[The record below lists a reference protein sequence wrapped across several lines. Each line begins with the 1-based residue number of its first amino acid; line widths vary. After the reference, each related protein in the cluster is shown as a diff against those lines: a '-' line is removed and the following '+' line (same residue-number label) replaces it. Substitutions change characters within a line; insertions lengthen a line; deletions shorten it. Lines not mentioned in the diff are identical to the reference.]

1 MKKVLIIGGT
11 GILSAAVVDACI
23 SHGFEVTMMNRGN
36 KMGDVNPNAKLIICD
51 ARDEEQVKQKLQGMY
66 FDVVIDFIVFNLE
79 QLKKSL
85 NLFGGHTKQYVFIS
99 SAQVYNTSISKVL
112 EETDPTP
119 QPLWQYSINKDICEK
134 YLRDYA
140 LKNHINYTII
150 RPGVNYDNHRIPYGI
165 VPPYGKHWTIVER
178 ILAGKPIITWNDGN
192 NKLNL
197 TRVEDF
203 AEGVVTLL
211 GNEKAYNEC
220 YNVVGDYIYSW
231 REVLETLGRI
241 LETTVKTIDLPLQ
254 EYARELSLDN
264 RERLLGG
271 RANNLVCSN
280 KKLKSISP
288 SYKST
293 IPLEVG
299 LRMTIDGYKA
309 NGYYDGID
317 YKWDAEQDRIIR
329 KLTANSRR
337 GGCIPYSQAS
347 KQEYLLNLCTWK
359 IEYYAY
365 NKAMKFIWKV
375 ARKFIYK
382 PLSKLLS
389 K

>member
-85 NLFGGHTKQYVFIS
+85 NLFGGHAKQYIFIS
-99 SAQVYNTSISKVL
+99 SAQVYNTNISKVL
-112 EETDPTP
+112 EETDSTP
-119 QPLWQYSINKDICEK
+119 QPLWQYSINKDKCEK

-150 RPGVNYDNHRIPYGI
+150 RPGVNYDNYRIPYGI

-211 GNEKAYNEC
+211 GNDKAYNEC

-254 EYARELSLDN
+254 EYARELSPDN

-271 RANNLVCSN
+271 RANDLVCSN
-280 KKLKSISP
+280 AKLKSISP
-288 SYKST
+288 IYKST
-293 IPLEVG
+293 IPLETG
-299 LRMTIDGYKA
+299 IRMTIDGYKA
-309 NGYYDGID
+309 NNYYDGID
-317 YKWDAEQDRIIR
+317 YKWDAEQDRIIH
-329 KLTANSRR
+329 KLSTGKYNGKYLS
-337 GGCIPYSQAS
+337 YSH
-347 KQEYLLNLCTWK
+347 LNYITRFHNKCTWK
-359 IEYYAY
+359 IEYYAQ
-365 NKAMKFIWKV
+365 NKVMKLVWKAV
-375 ARKFIYK
+375 RKFVYR
-382 PLSKLLS
+382 PMCKLLS
-389 K
+389 

>member
-11 GILSAAVVDACI
+11 GTLSAAVVDACI

-99 SAQVYNTSISKVL
+99 SAQVYNTSIKKVF
-112 EETDPTP
+112 EETDPTS
-119 QPLWQYSINKDICEK
+119 QPLWQYSVNKDLCEK
-134 YLRDYA
+134 YLQNYA
-140 LKNHINYTII
+140 QGNNINYTII
-150 RPGVNYDNHRIPYGI
+150 RPGVNYDDHRIPYGI
-165 VPPYGKHWTIVER
+165 VPPYGKHWTFVAR
-178 ILAGKPIITWNDGN
+178 ILAGKPIITWNQGE

-241 LETTVKTIDLPLQ
+241 LETTVKTIDLPFQ
-254 EYARELSLDN
+254 KYARELSPDN

-280 KKLKSISP
+280 AKLKSISP
-288 SYKST
+288 IYKST
-293 IPLEVG
+293 IPLETG
-299 LRMTIDGYKA
+299 IRMTIDGYKA
-309 NGYYDGID
+309 NNYYDGID

-329 KLTANSRR
+329 KLTANKYR
-337 GGCIPYSQAS
+337 GGYVRYSQLN
-347 KQEYLLNLCTWK
+347 KFENLQNLCIWK
-359 IEYYAY
+359 IEYYSQ
-365 NKAMKFIWKV
+365 NKFMRVIWKTIYKFIS
-375 ARKFIYK
+375 K
-382 PLSKLLS
+382 PLCQMLS
-389 K
+389 